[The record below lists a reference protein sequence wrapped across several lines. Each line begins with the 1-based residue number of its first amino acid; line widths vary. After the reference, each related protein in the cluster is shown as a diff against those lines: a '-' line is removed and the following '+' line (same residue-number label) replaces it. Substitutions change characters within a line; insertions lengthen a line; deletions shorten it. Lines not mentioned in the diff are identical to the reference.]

1 VENRQP
7 LYEGKAKKL
16 YESENPKQLIL
27 EYKDSLT
34 AFNAQKK
41 SSEEGKGTLNNL
53 ISAYLFERLSRT
65 GINTHYIK
73 MLDNKRQLVKKTRI
87 IPLEVVLR
95 NVTAG
100 SLCKRLGVPENMK
113 LDPALVEFYLKDD
126 DLGDPIVTEEQ
137 AVCFGW
143 ATRDEIAEMKS
154 TTRKVNDALRDLF
167 ASKNILLVDFKLEF
181 GRTGDGDLVLADE
194 ISPDTCRFRDTS
206 SGDSLDKDRF
216 RKDMGN
222 VIEAYREIWR
232 RLSGEEEES

>member
-1 VENRQP
+1 VKNRQP

-16 YESENPKQLIL
+16 YESENPKQIIL
-27 EYKDSLT
+27 EYKDTLT

-113 LDPALVEFYLKDD
+113 LDPPLVEFYLKDD
-126 DLGDPIVTEEQ
+126 ILGDPIVTEDQ
-137 AVCFGW
+137 AITFGW
-143 ATRDEIAEMKS
+143 ATHDEIEEMKS
-154 TTRKVNDALRDLF
+154 ITRRVNDALREIF
-167 ASKNILLVDFKLEF
+167 ASRNILLVDFKLEF
-181 GRTGDGDLVLADE
+181 GRTDDGDLVVADE
-194 ISPDTCRFRDTS
+194 ISPDTCRLRDIS

-222 VIEAYREIWR
+222 VLEAYREIWH
-232 RLSGEEEES
+232 RLSGEGKEL

>member
-1 VENRQP
+1 MEKLQP

-16 YESENPKQLIL
+16 FASENPKQLIL

-53 ISAYLFERLSRT
+53 ISAYLFERLSST
-65 GINTHYIK
+65 GIKTHYIK
-73 MLDNKRQLVKKTRI
+73 VLDNKRQLVKKTRI

-95 NVTAG
+95 NMTAG

-113 LDPALVEFYLKDD
+113 LDPALVELYLKDD
-126 DLGDPIVTEEQ
+126 SLGDPIVTEDQ
-137 AVCFGW
+137 AVSFGW
-143 ATRDEIAEMKS
+143 ATRDEIEEMKS
-154 TTRKVNDALRDLF
+154 TTRKVNDVLQGVFTSR
-167 ASKNILLVDFKLEF
+167 NILLVDFKLEF
-181 GRTGDGDLVLADE
+181 GRTDDGDLVVADE
-194 ISPDTCRFRDTS
+194 ISPDTCRFRDAS

-222 VIEAYREIWR
+222 VIEGYGEIWR
-232 RLSGEEEES
+232 RLSGEEKES

>member
-1 VENRQP
+1 MENRQP

-16 YESENPKQLIL
+16 FESGNPKQLIL

-41 SSEEGKGTLNNL
+41 STEEGKGTLNNL
-53 ISAYLFERLSRT
+53 ISAYLFERLSGA

-113 LDPALVEFYLKDD
+113 LEPALVEFYLKDD
-126 DLGDPIVTEEQ
+126 VLGDPIVTEDQ
-137 AVCFGW
+137 AVSFGW
-143 ATRDEIAEMKS
+143 ATRDEIEEMKS
-154 TTRKVNDALRDLF
+154 TTRKVNDALRDIF
-167 ASKNILLVDFKLEF
+167 ASRNILLVDFKLEF
-181 GRTGDGDLVLADE
+181 GRTDDGDLVLADE

-222 VIEAYREIWR
+222 VLEAYREIWC

>member
-1 VENRQP
+1 MKNRQP

-16 YESENPKQLIL
+16 YESENPKQIIL
-27 EYKDSLT
+27 EYKDTLT

-41 SSEEGKGTLNNL
+41 SSEVGKGTLNNL

-113 LDPALVEFYLKDD
+113 LDPPLVEFYLKDD
-126 DLGDPIVTEEQ
+126 ILGDPIVTEDQ
-137 AVCFGW
+137 AITFGW
-143 ATRDEIAEMKS
+143 ATHDEIEEMKS
-154 TTRKVNDALRDLF
+154 ITRRVNDALREIF
-167 ASKNILLVDFKLEF
+167 ASRNILLVDFKLEF
-181 GRTGDGDLVLADE
+181 GRTDDGDLVVADE
-194 ISPDTCRFRDTS
+194 ISPDTCRLRDIS

-222 VIEAYREIWR
+222 VLEAYREIWH
-232 RLSGEEEES
+232 RLSGEGKES